1 MTRATTG
8 TAAAEF
14 SRPVPLARLGVEP
27 FRQDISA
34 SEAER
39 AALAR
44 RFDLVALGRLCA
56 RVELTR
62 RAKDMFVL
70 HATFDAEFVQSC
82 VVTLDPVGGAVSEE
96 FTLIYGP
103 PEAEEEIGGT
113 IDDNVAFEPIDG
125 TVIDA
130 GEAVSQQFALAL
142 PPFPRIPGASVEAE
156 LPPADESGALAA
168 ALSRLTDR
176 RGE

>member
-1 MTRATTG
+1 MTRATIG
-8 TAAAEF
+8 TATPEF
-14 SRPVPLARLGVEP
+14 SRPVALARLGAEP

-34 SEAER
+34 SETER

-44 RFDLVALGRLCA
+44 RFDLLALDRLCA
-56 RVELTR
+56 RVELVR
-62 RAKDMFVL
+62 MGKDRFVL
-70 HATFDAEFVQSC
+70 RAAFDAEFVQSC

-113 IDDNVAFEPIDG
+113 IDDNVAFEPIAG

-142 PPFPRIPGASVEAE
+142 PPFPRNPGASIEAE
-156 LPPADESGALAA
+156 MPAADDSGTFAA

>member
-1 MTRATTG
+1 MTRPTTG
-8 TAAAEF
+8 TATPEF
-14 SRPVPLARLGVEP
+14 SRPVPLARLGAEP

-44 RFDLVALGRLCA
+44 RFDLLALDRLCA
-56 RVELTR
+56 RVELVR
-62 RAKDMFVL
+62 LGKDRFVL
-70 HATFDAEFVQSC
+70 RAAFDAEFVQRC
-82 VVTLDPVGGAVSEE
+82 VVTLDPVGGAVAEE
-96 FTLIYGP
+96 FTLNYGP

-113 IDDNVAFEPIDG
+113 VDDNIAFEPIVG

-142 PPFPRIPGASVEAE
+142 PPFPRIPGASVETE
-156 LPPADESGALAA
+156 MPPADDAGAFAA

-176 RGE
+176 RSE

>member
-1 MTRATTG
+1 LIRSG
-8 TAAAEF
+8 
-14 SRPVPLARLGVEP
+14 ARS
-27 FRQDISA
+27 Q
-34 SEAER
+34 
-39 AALAR
+39 
-44 RFDLVALGRLCA
+44 
-56 RVELTR
+56 
-62 RAKDMFVL
+62 
-70 HATFDAEFVQSC
+70 
-82 VVTLDPVGGAVSEE
+82 E

-113 IDDNVAFEPIDG
+113 VDDNVAFEPIIG

-142 PPFPRIPGASVEAE
+142 PPFPRIPGASVAAE
-156 LPPADESGALAA
+156 MSPEDESGPFAA